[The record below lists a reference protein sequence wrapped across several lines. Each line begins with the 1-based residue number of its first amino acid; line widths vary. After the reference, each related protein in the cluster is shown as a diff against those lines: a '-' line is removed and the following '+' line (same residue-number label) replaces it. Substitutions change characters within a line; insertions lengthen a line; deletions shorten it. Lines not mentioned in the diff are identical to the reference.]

1 MRTLGAMRAIPTTN
15 GTRKVIVL
23 GQDGKSAGGTGNHFQ
38 ILMPNIVLNAHW
50 SFGRSTCQSVQVQNQ
65 MENSLMPH
73 HHHHHQDLEKDAE
86 RKRAERQSRP
96 LAYGCQSK
104 MIFPNHAH
112 HEARSQ
118 SILGRTNGK
127 TLVTRMH
134 DPVKEMHHKMTQN
147 GWKR

>member
-15 GTRKVIVL
+15 GTSKVIVL

-38 ILMPNIVLNAHW
+38 ILMPNIVLNAQW
-50 SFGRSTCQSVQVQNQ
+50 SSGMLMPQSIQVLNQ
-65 MENSLMPH
+65 MECSLMPH
-73 HHHHHQDLEKDAE
+73 QHQDLDKTVE
-86 RKRAERQSRP
+86 RKMANRQRSP
-96 LAYGCQSK
+96 LAHGCQSK
-104 MIFPNHAH
+104 MICPNHDH

>member
-15 GTRKVIVL
+15 GTSKVIVL

-38 ILMPNIVLNAHW
+38 ILMPNIVLNAQW
-50 SFGRSTCQSVQVQNQ
+50 SSGMLMPQSIQVLNQ
-65 MENSLMPH
+65 MERSH
-73 HHHHHQDLEKDAE
+73 QHQHQDLDKTVE
-86 RKRAERQSRP
+86 RKMANRQRSP
-96 LAYGCQSK
+96 LAHGQESK
-104 MIFPNHAH
+104 MICPNHDH

-118 SILGRTNGK
+118 SILGR